1 MEEAIGKEAVI
12 RASQD
17 GIDVSPITTQ
27 RNVMQVQDGGDD
39 IQNYTSQG
47 RLKIS
52 NDNTPLNEAAD
63 FYGTAGGI
71 HYQKENPNTMNVS
84 RGSLTS

>member
-27 RNVMQVQDGGDD
+27 RMQVQDGGDD
-39 IQNYTSQG
+39 LQNYTSQG

-52 NDNTPLNEAAD
+52 HDGTPLNEVTD
-63 FYGTAGGI
+63 FYGTTGGNQ
-71 HYQKENPNTMNVS
+71 YQKENPNTMNVS
-84 RGSLTS
+84 RGSHTS